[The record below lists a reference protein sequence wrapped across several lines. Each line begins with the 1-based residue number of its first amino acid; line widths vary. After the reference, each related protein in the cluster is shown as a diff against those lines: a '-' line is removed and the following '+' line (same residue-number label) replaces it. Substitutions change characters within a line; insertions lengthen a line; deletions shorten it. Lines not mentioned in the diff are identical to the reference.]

1 MSHTLKQYSVL
12 FIALL
17 QCSCMQSPREQLIGR
32 WYNSTNSMR
41 FTAAGHIRWNSTRGS
56 AQGNYIYD
64 ADVHRSTENEP
75 THNLNLEILRT
86 GQRLQPAYELQ
97 FLGANRIRLTPII
110 SSASDRRGILILKR
124 AEAGDQET
132 LIPLAEPEETD
143 LPGMTT
149 VSG

>member
-1 MSHTLKQYSVL
+1 
-12 FIALL
+12 
-17 QCSCMQSPREQLIGR
+17 
-32 WYNSTNSMR
+32 
-41 FTAAGHIRWNSTRGS
+41 
-56 AQGNYIYD
+56 
-64 ADVHRSTENEP
+64 
-75 THNLNLEILRT
+75 LRT